1 MKNHFFDIKKHIVE
15 IKIGAFFIAA
25 VAILFFALMSI
36 REIDFFK
43 GTYEIKSK
51 FYFAEG
57 LRRASPVRFCGVEVG
72 EIKKVEVIEEG
83 NKSIVIVTAK
93 IENDVRI
100 PINSYFFINSL
111 SLFGEKYL
119 EISPPEEVTEYLKPG
134 SIVEGV
140 SPIPLFNV
148 FATFNKTMKEVHEF
162 VREGKIKTSFEN
174 TVTNLE
180 DISIELKS
188 IVKGINDADGTIGK
202 LIYDDSLY
210 NRTEE
215 FIEDLKEHPWKLL
228 YKPNEKKRRK
238 R

>member
-43 GTYEIKSK
+43 GTYVIQSK

-72 EIKKVEVIEEG
+72 EIKKVEVIEED
-83 NKSIVIVTAK
+83 NQSIVLVTAK
-93 IENDVRI
+93 IENGVRV
-100 PINSYFFINSL
+100 PLNSYFFINSL

-134 SIVEGV
+134 SIVEGI

-162 VREGKIKTSFEN
+162 VKEGKIKTAFEN
-174 TVTNLE
+174 TVANLE

-188 IVKGINDADGTIGK
+188 IVQGINDADGTIGK

-210 NRTEE
+210 NTTEE

-228 YKPNEKKRRK
+228 YKPKEKKRR
-238 R
+238 